1 MVVTVVVANNYTIF
15 VRLTC
20 GFDAHWHIKHPIKG
34 AIFIPKN
41 NTTRKEI
48 KSMRKEIT
56 FTHHEKRK
64 LLTAALT
71 VTLSISA
78 LFIGRAVQ
86 KATYNQ
92 HTYPLSTVVE
102 CINGN
107 EVTTRDFNG
116 NLWVFTDNSEDW
128 FKGDI
133 CSLIMHDNYTDIIYD
148 DTIIKAQYSGF
159 VR

>member
-1 MVVTVVVANNYTIF
+1 METVVVANNYTIF

-116 NLWVFTDNSEDW
+116 NLWVFTDNTEDW
-128 FKGDI
+128 NKGDI

>member
-1 MVVTVVVANNYTIF
+1 MQNA
-15 VRLTC
+15 
-20 GFDAHWHIKHPIKG
+20 KG
-34 AIFIPKN
+34 AIFIPKI
-41 NTTRKEI
+41 NTTGKET
-48 KSMRKEIT
+48 KAMRKEIE
-56 FTHHEKRK
+56 FTRHEKRK
-64 LLTAALT
+64 LFMATLT

-92 HTYPLSTVVE
+92 HTYPLSTVIE
-102 CINGN
+102 CVNGN
-107 EVTTRDFNG
+107 EITTKDFNG
-116 NLWVFTDNSEDW
+116 NLWTFTDNTEDW
-128 FKGDI
+128 IKGDI

>member
-1 MVVTVVVANNYTIF
+1 M
-15 VRLTC
+15 LTTLYLSV
-20 GFDAHWHIKHPIKG
+20 GSIPTSTFALKLLS
-34 AIFIPKN
+34 AIFIPKI
-41 NTTRKEI
+41 NTTRNETKAMRKEI
-48 KSMRKEIT
+48 K
-56 FTHHEKRK
+56 FTHQEKRK
-64 LLTAALT
+64 LFTVALT

-92 HTYPLSTVVE
+92 HTYPLSTVIE
-102 CINGN
+102 CVNGS
-107 EVTTRDFNG
+107 EITAKDFNG
-116 NLWVFTDNSEDW
+116 NLWTFTDNFEDW
-128 FKGDI
+128 IKGDI

>member
-1 MVVTVVVANNYTIF
+1 MVATVVVANNYTIF

-34 AIFIPKN
+34 VIFIPKN

-116 NLWVFTDNSEDW
+116 NLWVFTDNTEDW
-128 FKGDI
+128 NKGDI

>member
-1 MVVTVVVANNYTIF
+1 MVATVVVANNYTIF

-86 KATYNQ
+86 KATYNR

-116 NLWVFTDNSEDW
+116 NLWVFTDNTEDW
-128 FKGDI
+128 NKGDI

>member
-1 MVVTVVVANNYTIF
+1 MQNA
-15 VRLTC
+15 
-20 GFDAHWHIKHPIKG
+20 KG
-34 AIFIPKN
+34 AIFIPKKN
-41 NTTRKEI
+41 IIRKETKAMRKEI
-48 KSMRKEIT
+48 K
-56 FTHHEKRK
+56 FTRHEKRK
-64 LLTAALT
+64 LLMAALT

-102 CINGN
+102 CVNGN
-107 EVTTRDFNG
+107 EITTKDFNG
-116 NLWVFTDNSEDW
+116 NLWTFTDKTEDW
-128 FKGDI
+128 IKGDI
-133 CSLIMHDNYTDIIYD
+133 CSLIMHDNYTNIIYD